1 MRLFQYNESNKMKL
15 NIILFFICAF
25 LIYVITQYQELITQK
40 EHQIK
45 IQQNNQTLLTQQIRK
60 IYNEKIILEQENEEL
75 VKTSKT
81 DSFNWYQDI
90 SNTNVIKR
98 LQKN

>member
-1 MRLFQYNESNKMKL
+1 MRL
-15 NIILFFICAF
+15 NIILLFVCVL
-25 LIYVITQYQELITQK
+25 LIYMIIQYKAIISQK
-40 EHQIK
+40 DHQIK

-75 VKTSKT
+75 VKASKL

-90 SNTNVIKR
+90 SNTSVIKR

>member
-1 MRLFQYNESNKMKL
+1 MKL
-15 NIILFFICAF
+15 NIILLFVCALLF
-25 LIYVITQYQELITQK
+25 YMIIQYQSLITQK

-75 VKTSKT
+75 VKASKN

-90 SNTNVIKR
+90 SNTRVIKR

>member
-1 MRLFQYNESNKMKL
+1 MKL
-15 NIILFFICAF
+15 NIILLFVCALLF
-25 LIYVITQYQELITQK
+25 YMIIQYQSLIIQK

-75 VKTSKT
+75 VKTSKN

-90 SNTNVIKR
+90 SNTRVIKR